1 MKIAINLTR
10 FIPGEMGGMEIY
22 LKGLVHALQQCDV
35 SNSYQLLCDTHY
47 TNEFPL
53 TNPSFSVNSWNYT
66 RPSWRWLVRGLL
78 RNTLSID
85 ILRST
90 FNRLDVDIAHHPFSM
105 LNPAKTRIP
114 AVLTFHDMQHEFYP
128 EFFTS
133 FDIWQRRTLYR
144 QSAEEAVRII
154 AISEHAKN
162 CLIEQYGISAQ
173 KIDVIYN
180 GCSPLFH
187 RMDDHTL
194 VQDIRQKYGL
204 SEEFMVYPAAAWPHK
219 NHKGLLQAIKLLR
232 ETGRFVGDLVLTGVS
247 VTGDSSVKNEI
258 HALGLEQQ
266 VRVLGYLPYEELPV
280 LYNAARLLV
289 FPSLFEGF
297 GIPVVEAM
305 ASGCPVACS
314 NRTSLPEIVG
324 DAAVMF
330 DPGSIE
336 DIADAVTRL
345 WNDETLRRGCITR
358 GIDRASLFN
367 WDTTAQKT
375 IATYQKAVQ
384 DRYQ

>member
-47 TNEFPL
+47 KNEFQL
-53 TNPSFSVNSWNYT
+53 TNPSFTMCPWNYT

-78 RNTLSID
+78 RNTVSFD
-85 ILRST
+85 MLRPA
-90 FNRLDVDIAHHPFSM
+90 FNRLEVDIAHHPFSM
-105 LNPAKTRIP
+105 LNPVTTQIP

-128 EFFTS
+128 EFFST
-133 FDIWQRRTLYR
+133 FDIGQRRAFYR

-154 AISEHAKN
+154 AISEHAKS
-162 CLIEQYGISAQ
+162 CLVEQYGINAQ

-180 GCSPLFH
+180 GCSPQFH
-187 RMDDHTL
+187 RIDDHTR

-204 SEEFMVYPAAAWPHK
+204 PEDFMVYPAAAWPHK
-219 NHKGLLQAIKLLR
+219 NHKRLLKAIKLLR
-232 ETGRFVGDLVLTGVS
+232 ETGRFVGELVLTGVS
-247 VTGDSSVKNEI
+247 VTGESSVTKEI
-258 HALGLEQQ
+258 HDLGLEQQ

-280 LYNAARLLV
+280 VYNAARLLV

-305 ASGCPVACS
+305 ACGCPVACS

-330 DPGSIE
+330 DPDSIE
-336 DIADAVTRL
+336 DIADAITRL
-345 WNDETLRRGCITR
+345 WNDDTVRRGCITR
-358 GIDRASLFN
+358 GIDRAFLFS
-367 WDTTAQKT
+367 WEATAQKT
-375 IATYQKAVQ
+375 IATYQRALQ
-384 DRYQ
+384 DRY